1 MEFYSGIDLSAR
13 DSSIC
18 VIDGQQEKVREIKLR
33 NDLGRIIEELT
44 PYKPNLQIVVESTF
58 NWYWLVDG
66 LREAGFNVCLAHT
79 LGLHMIT
86 GAKIKTDRRDAYSL
100 AKLLRVSM
108 IPKAYIYPPET
119 RPIRDLLR
127 RRLSLVRQR
136 ANEYSSIRHLLMRE
150 GILDHSRNQMKRIE
164 EQDLEKWFKHPLLRL
179 HAIQEVERIGL
190 YTAQIEELEE
200 RILAEAK
207 PNKEIAR
214 LQEVPGIGPIL
225 SLTIFYEIGEIS
237 RFKSVR
243 NLSSYSRLIP
253 GVAQSGTVNRRGR
266 ASKQGNPYLKNA
278 FTQAA
283 IAAVRWYPE
292 VERYYE
298 SHLKKRGGKASKLV
312 AYNIVA
318 HKLAQA
324 VYHILRYGVSYQ
336 KKLLFSS

>member
-1 MEFYSGIDLSAR
+1 MEFYGGIDLSAR
-13 DSSIC
+13 DNSIC
-18 VIDGQQEKVREIKLR
+18 VIDNLQAKQLEIKLR
-33 NDLGRIIEELT
+33 NDLGTIIEKLT
-44 PYKPNLQIVVESTF
+44 PFKPNLQIVVESTF

-127 RRLSLVRQR
+127 RRLDLVRQR

-150 GILDHSRNQMKRIE
+150 GILDHSRNQMKSIE
-164 EQDLEKWFKHPLLRL
+164 EQDLERWFKHPLLRL
-179 HAIQEVERIGL
+179 HATQELERINL
-190 YTAQIEELEE
+190 YTVQIDELEE
-200 RILAEAK
+200 RILTESK

-278 FTQAA
+278 FMQAA
-283 IAAVRWYPE
+283 IAAVQHYPE
-292 VERYYE
+292 VERFYE

-312 AYNIVA
+312 TYNIVA

-324 VYHILRYGVSYQ
+324 VYHMLGDGVSYQ